1 MAQLYALIYEY
12 AVPAMLG
19 MQFMLI
25 LFVLILIHKINAMKR
40 KTDQV
45 IAKVNDYLT
54 VILEDEPEESGVQQ
68 TEKKKEQTKALDA
81 EEQNRL
87 ISTVLQEI
95 FP

>member
-12 AVPAMLG
+12 AVPATIG
-19 MQFMLI
+19 MQL
-25 LFVLILIHKINAMKR
+25 VLILLVLILVHKINAMKKKMNR
-40 KTDQV
+40 I

-54 VILEDEPEESGVQQ
+54 VILEDEPDESGALQA
-68 TEKKKEQTKALDA
+68 ERKKEPQKELDA
-81 EEQNRL
+81 EAQNRL